1 MLPCAWHLAQAYVS
15 YSNTSG
21 SRPRPA
27 VIVVPDYDGI
37 GNYER
42 WRADL
47 LASMG
52 YVGALAEFSRL
63 PSVTADSTATKLDSC
78 RFPSAAGCMVSCTPQ
93 EELSVTGFVADIYN
107 NSVAQG
113 PALPEANRSA
123 AMAIYNSNLT
133 LLHSRLLGALAAVR
147 QLCSVMTG
155 QPQAEHA
162 LGGVQLLACARSLGC
177 FSLPRCCLVT
187 WQVCVLAAH
196 SQVCYLMKQR
206 GDYVP

>member
-1 MLPCAWHLAQAYVS
+1 MFVDAMREGHAQAYVS

-47 LASMG
+47 LASLG
-52 YVGALAEFSRL
+52 YVGVVVALPRL
-63 PSVTADSTATKLDSC
+63 PSVQASLSPQQFGLLHVSGDFVLHS
-78 RFPSAAGCMVSCTPQ
+78 PSGVCSG
-93 EELSVTGFVADIYN
+93 TGFVADIYN

-113 PALPEANRSA
+113 PSLPEANRSA
-123 AMAIYNSNLT
+123 TMAIYNGNLT

-147 QLCSVMTG
+147 QLC
-155 QPQAEHA
+155 
-162 LGGVQLLACARSLGC
+162 
-177 FSLPRCCLVT
+177 
-187 WQVCVLAAH
+187 CV
-196 SQVCYLMKQR
+196 
-206 GDYVP
+206 